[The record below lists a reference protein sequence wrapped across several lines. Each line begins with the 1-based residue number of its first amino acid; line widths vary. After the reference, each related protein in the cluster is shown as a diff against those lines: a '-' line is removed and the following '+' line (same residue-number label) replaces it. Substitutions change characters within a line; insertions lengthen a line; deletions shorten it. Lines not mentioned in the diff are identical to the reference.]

1 MHTSEPIF
9 TANDADAPRPD
20 LPFIERDAIT
30 AIVYNPKNETYL
42 GIRWKAVN
50 WETFITGGIEE
61 GQTAEEA
68 ARVEVREES
77 GYKNLR
83 LVKVLPSYHSKFF
96 HKPKGVNRFAHF
108 QSFLFELIND
118 EQITVSIDEAKKHEC
133 VWLTKNELLNFRL
146 PEGHKFLLNYIF

>member
-9 TANDADAPRPD
+9 TARDADAPRPD
-20 LPFIERDAIT
+20 LPFIERDVIT

-42 GIRWKAVN
+42 GIRWKSVD

-68 ARVEVREES
+68 ALSEVREES

-83 LVKVLPSYHSKFF
+83 LVKILPRYHSKFF

-108 QSFLFELIND
+108 QSFLFELTD
-118 EQITVSIDEAKKHEC
+118 EEQDTVSVDEAKKHDY
-133 VWLTKNELLNFRL
+133 VWLTKDELLQFRL
-146 PEGHKFLLNYIF
+146 PEGHRFLLDYIL